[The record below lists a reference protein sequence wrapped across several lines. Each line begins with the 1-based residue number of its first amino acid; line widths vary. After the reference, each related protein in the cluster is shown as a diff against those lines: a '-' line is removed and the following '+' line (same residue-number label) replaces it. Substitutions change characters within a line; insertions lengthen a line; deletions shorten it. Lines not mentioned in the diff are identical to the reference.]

1 MTEPGLEETKDGIIG
16 TITEAYA
23 RGDMDM
29 PSFERAVTRIH
40 ASGDRRALAVE
51 AAALGL
57 ALPEPAPEPRAGRE
71 IAALGAVELSCVSGS
86 LRQEGDWVKSRR
98 YVLSLKSSSARL
110 DLREYEAARGF
121 RLTIDIDARSS
132 VVRITVPKGFEV
144 EDRFSERVS
153 STVRN
158 RRRGG
163 AFGDN
168 LVVLTGAIRS
178 SVVKIKYR

>member
-1 MTEPGLEETKDGIIG
+1 MREPELEETKDGIIG

-40 ASGDRRALAVE
+40 ASGDRTALAIE

-57 ALPEPAPEPRAGRE
+57 VLPEPAPESGAGRE

-98 YVLSLKSSSARL
+98 YALSLKSSSARL
-110 DLREYEAARGF
+110 DLREYEGARGF
-121 RLTIDIDARSS
+121 RLAIDIDARSS